1 MTGGMS
7 VKIQPAVWKET
18 GHIALGV
25 VLGDIVMLVV
35 FALLKRLDYTVLL
48 GALLGSVAAVG
59 NFLLLGL
66 GAQRAMEDPDRAK
79 ALVQRSYML
88 RMLGLVAVL
97 VLGVAAPCFHVIAV
111 IVPIL
116 MPSVT
121 IYVMR
126 LLGLDKPKE
135 KGGEKE

>member
-1 MTGGMS
+1 M
-7 VKIQPAVWKET
+7 KIQPAVWKET

>member
-1 MTGGMS
+1 M
-7 VKIQPAVWKET
+7 KIQPAVLKET

-25 VLGDIVMLVV
+25 ALGDVVMLVV

-48 GALLGSVAAVG
+48 GALLGSIAAVG
-59 NFLLLGL
+59 NFLLMGL
-66 GAQRAMEDPDRAK
+66 GAQRALEDPDRAK
-79 ALVQRSYML
+79 ALVQRSYTL
-88 RMLGLVAVL
+88 RMLGLVAVMI
-97 VLGVAAPCFHVIAV
+97 LGVAAPCFHVVAV

-116 MPSVT
+116 LPSIT
-121 IYVMR
+121 IFVMR

>member
-1 MTGGMS
+1 
-7 VKIQPAVWKET
+7 
-18 GHIALGV
+18 
-25 VLGDIVMLVV
+25 MLLRENWV
-35 FALLKRLDYTVLL
+35 
-48 GALLGSVAAVG
+48 
-59 NFLLLGL
+59 FLLLGL

>member
-1 MTGGMS
+1 M
-7 VKIQPAVWKET
+7 KIQPAVWKET

-25 VLGDIVMLVV
+25 VLGDIVMLVA

>member
-1 MTGGMS
+1 MIGGMS

-111 IVPIL
+111 IVPSL

>member
-1 MTGGMS
+1 MIGGMS

>member
-1 MTGGMS
+1 M
-7 VKIQPAVWKET
+7 KIQPAVLKET

-25 VLGDIVMLVV
+25 ALGDVVMLVV
-35 FALLKRLDYTVLL
+35 FALIKRLDYTVLL
-48 GALLGSVAAVG
+48 GALLGSAAAVG
-59 NFLLLGL
+59 NFLLMGL
-66 GAQRAMEDPDRAK
+66 GAQRALEDPDRAK

-88 RMLGLVAVL
+88 RMLGLLAVL
-97 VLGVAAPCFHVIAV
+97 VLGVAAPCFHIIAV
-111 IVPIL
+111 IVPVL

>member
-1 MTGGMS
+1 MIGGMS

-25 VLGDIVMLVV
+25 VLGDIVMLVA

>member
-1 MTGGMS
+1 MS
-7 VKIQPAVWKET
+7 VKIQPAVLKET

-25 VLGDIVMLVV
+25 ALGDAVMLVV

-66 GAQRAMEDPDRAK
+66 NAQKAMEDPDRAK
-79 ALVQRSYML
+79 AMVQRSYSL
-88 RMLGLVAVL
+88 RMLGLAAVL
-97 VLGVAAPCFHVIAV
+97 ILGAAAPCFHIIAV
-111 IVPIL
+111 IVPVL
-116 MPSVT
+116 MPSIT